1 MSPLLTLPP
10 EQLDQFLVGAIPH
23 HCQLGMRAGTCGDG
37 VMGMDLPWDATLAEH
52 AHGGIHSGA
61 ITTLIDA
68 LSGSVV
74 LTRMTDFRRSA
85 TLDLR
90 MDFLRAATHGQTV
103 YGHAEVQHMDSHV
116 AFTRAVAHHG
126 DIDDP
131 IARSSGCFALF
142 KGKGSDPLAE
152 LAAPV
157 PAFVPHV
164 PGPPAADASAVQQAL
179 DAIPYARMMGITLV
193 QSDDTVTGRLRFGP
207 HLIGNPVQRILHGGA
222 LASLMKFTAAAQL
235 AAVAS
240 RNDLPRL
247 FSMTLEFVGPSQ
259 SADVHARA
267 IVVSATRRFA
277 NVRVAAYQ
285 DDPAAPIAVATM
297 QFRRVCASGV
307 GNPAP

>member
-1 MSPLLTLPP
+1 MSPLLSLSPA
-10 EQLDQFLVGAIPH
+10 QLEQFLVSAIPH
-23 HCQLGMRAGTCGDG
+23 HRQLGMRAGRCGDG

-52 AHGGIHSGA
+52 THGGIHPGA

-90 MDFLRAATHGQTV
+90 MDFLRPATRGQAV
-103 YGHAEVQHMDSHV
+103 YGHAEVQHMDGHV

-126 DIDDP
+126 DIDAP

-142 KGKGSDPLAE
+142 KGKGGDPLAE
-152 LAAPV
+152 LEAPV
-157 PAFVPHV
+157 TAFVRYV
-164 PGPPAADASAVQQAL
+164 PGPPAADASALQQAL
-179 DAIPYARMMGITLV
+179 DTTPYARMMGVTLLE
-193 QSDDTVTGRLRFGP
+193 QGDTVTGCLRFGP

-222 LASLMKFTAAAQL
+222 LASLMKFTAAGQL
-235 AAVAS
+235 ATVAP
-240 RNDLPRL
+240 RDPPPRL

-267 IVVSATRRFA
+267 TVVSTTRRFA
-277 NVRVAAYQ
+277 SVRVAAYQ
-285 DDPAAPIAVATM
+285 GEPTRPIAVATM
-297 QFRRVCASGV
+297 QFRMA
-307 GNPAP
+307 